1 MSPPKPSSDLKRRLA
16 ALLDAGILSSP
27 APMDSLA
34 RALDLSTR
42 TLRRRLAEQHTTCSD
57 IIATWR
63 IDTAKQLL
71 RQTEL
76 PIRSIAMHLGYRHA
90 SNFERAFKRWTR
102 LTPRTYRNRQV
113 DDTGP

>member
-1 MSPPKPSSDLKRRLA
+1 
-16 ALLDAGILSSP
+16 
-27 APMDSLA
+27 MDSLA

-42 TLRRRLAEQHTTCSD
+42 TLRRRLAEQHTTCSE

-63 IDTAKQLL
+63 IETAKRLL

-76 PIRSIAMHLGYRHA
+76 PIRSIALRLGYRHA

-102 LTPRTYRNRQV
+102 LTPRGYRNRRAH
-113 DDTGP
+113 DTGP